1 MADVRVQISEFR
13 TTSLKSD
20 ILNSDLCHLRSR
32 HFSLWSL
39 AMATATLNATTRSDV
54 GKGSARKLRASLRI
68 PGVVYGHHREATP
81 LAIDARELEKLLG
94 SIAAGTTVVELNLG
108 GRVSKTLI
116 REIQRHPFRRQVL
129 HIDFQEL
136 VAGEKITVNVP
147 IRVDWHRRRRQ
158 GRRNRRRGDA
168 RGVGGSRPGE
178 HPQPFR
184 DRHLGPGHQRLRA
197 RERHQG
203 AGGRED
209 PRRPRGDGRR
219 RRAAAHRGGAAPA
232 PAEGAVEAAAEPEL
246 IRKPKDEEEGGEG
259 E

>member
-1 MADVRVQISEFR
+1 
-13 TTSLKSD
+13 
-20 ILNSDLCHLRSR
+20 
-32 HFSLWSL
+32 
-39 AMATATLNATTRSDV
+39 MATATLNATTRSDV

-94 SIAAGTTVVELNLG
+94 SIAPGTTVVELNLG

-136 VAGEKITVNVP
+136 VAGEKITVDVP
-147 IRVDWHRRRRQ
+147 ILLTGTAAGVKDGGTVEEVTRQVSVEVDPANIPSHFEIDISALGINDSVHVSDIKVPEGVKILDDLEATVAVVAPPRV
-158 GRRNRRRGDA
+158 
-168 RGVGGSRPGE
+168 E
-178 HPQPFR
+178 
-184 DRHLGPGHQRLRA
+184 
-197 RERHQG
+197 E
-203 AGGRED
+203 
-209 PRRPRGDGRR
+209 
-219 RRAAAHRGGAAPA
+219 AP
-232 PAEGAVEAAAEPEL
+232 PVPVEGAVEAAPEPEL